1 MMWLFKYTSPEVEG
15 KVDLTSATSLN
26 SHRRVSSWFFFLTL
40 LVAILILWGGIVRLS
55 GSGLSIPDWPLING
69 SLLPPLSDS
78 DWQQVYQSY
87 KSQVSNLT
95 DPQSSIEIP
104 LNRFKFMFA
113 IEYIH
118 RFLASVVGIIFLAI
132 FILSLKVKSVW
143 IQNRRLLIPAAILLL
158 GQAILGGVVVK
169 KELQAE
175 LVAVHLGLAFLFFGL
190 LFWMA
195 LKISVTEAN
204 LAVQQKSNRTTL
216 AWITLGVVF
225 IQIISGGLMAG
236 TKAGLILNTFPKMG
250 DYLVPPV
257 SALWSTIYKTPF
269 HNLIQNQLTIQ
280 FIHRWWAILA
290 IIMIMVLVFA
300 SVGKKLSARGR
311 IALRLVGS
319 LAIFQLLLGI
329 GNLMMKA
336 AFGMS
341 LAHLAVGL
349 MLFGFLILI
358 THESKYSYAA

>member
-1 MMWLFKYTSPEVEG
+1 MRFLFKHTSEDVEE
-15 KVDLTSATSLN
+15 KVKPTSATPFQG
-26 SHRRVSSWFFFLTL
+26 HRRVASWLLFLTI

-78 DWQQVYQSY
+78 DWQKVYQSY

-95 DPQSSIEIP
+95 DPQSSVEIS
-104 LNRFKFMFA
+104 LSRFKFMFA

-118 RFLASVVGIIFLAI
+118 RFLASIVGIIFLAI

-158 GQAILGGVVVK
+158 SQAILGGVVVK

-190 LFWMA
+190 LLWMA

-204 LAVQQKSNRTTL
+204 LSVQKKSKGTAL
-216 AWITLGVVF
+216 AWITMGVVF
-225 IQIISGGLMAG
+225 MQIISGGLMAG
-236 TKAGLILNTFPKMG
+236 TKAGLVLNTFPKMG

-257 SALWSTIYKTPF
+257 SALWSTIYETPF
-269 HNLIQNQLTIQ
+269 HNLIQNQITIQ
-280 FIHRWWAILA
+280 FIHRWWAVLA

-336 AFGMS
+336 PFGMS

-349 MLFGFLILI
+349 LLFGFLILI
-358 THESKYSYAA
+358 THEIKYDYGA

>member
-1 MMWLFKYTSPEVEG
+1 MMRLFRHTSPEIKE
-15 KVDLTSATSLN
+15 KVDSTSRVPFQG
-26 SHRRVSSWFFFLTL
+26 HRRVASWIFFLTL

-69 SLLPPLSDS
+69 SLLPPLSDA
-78 DWQQVYQSY
+78 DWQKVYQSY
-87 KSQVSNLT
+87 RSQVTNLT
-95 DPQSSIEIP
+95 DPQGSIEIP

-118 RFLASVVGIIFLAI
+118 RFLASLVGIIFLAI

-143 IQNRRLLIPAAILLL
+143 IQNRRLLIPAAVLLL

-169 KELQAE
+169 KELLAE
-175 LVAVHLGLAFLFFGL
+175 LVAIHLGLAFVFFGL
-190 LFWMA
+190 LLWMA
-195 LKISVTEAN
+195 LKISRTEAN
-204 LAVQQKSNRTTL
+204 LTVPRKSKRTTL

-250 DYLVPPV
+250 DYLIPPV
-257 SALWSTIYKTPF
+257 SVLWSTIYDTPF
-269 HNLIQNQLTIQ
+269 HNLIQNQITIQ

-290 IIMIMVLVFA
+290 LIMIMLLVFV
-300 SVGKKLSARGR
+300 SVRRKLSVRGR
-311 IALRLVGS
+311 IALRLVSS

-336 AFGMS
+336 PFGMS
-341 LAHLAVGL
+341 LAHLGIGL
-349 MLFGFLILI
+349 LLFAMLVLI
-358 THESKYSYAA
+358 TFEVKYVSK

>member
-1 MMWLFKYTSPEVEG
+1 MWVFKYTSPEVEE
-15 KVDLTSATSLN
+15 KAVSTSSAPFQG
-26 SHRRVSSWFFFLTL
+26 HRRVASWLFFLTL
-40 LVAILILWGGIVRLS
+40 LVSILILWGGIVRLS

-78 DWQQVYQSY
+78 DWQKVYQSY
-87 KSQVSNLT
+87 RSQVTNLT

-118 RFLASVVGIIFLAI
+118 RFLASLVGIIFLAI

-143 IQNRRLLIPAAILLL
+143 IQIRRLLIPTAVLLL

-190 LFWMA
+190 LLWMA
-195 LKISVTEAN
+195 LKISGAEAN
-204 LAVQQKSNRTTL
+204 LSVQQKSKRNTL

-269 HNLIQNQLTIQ
+269 HNLIQNQITIQ
-280 FIHRWWAILA
+280 FIHRWWAVLA
-290 IIMIMVLVFA
+290 IIMIMILVFV
-300 SVGKKLSARGR
+300 SIKRKLSARGR
-311 IALRLVGS
+311 IALRLMGS

-336 AFGMS
+336 PFGMS

-349 MLFGFLILI
+349 LLFGFLILI
-358 THESKYSYAA
+358 AHEIKYDYGA

>member
-1 MMWLFKYTSPEVEG
+1 MMFLFKHTSAEVEE
-15 KVDLTSATSLN
+15 KVDSNPAAFFQG
-26 SHRRVSSWFFFLTL
+26 HRRVASWLFFLTL

-69 SLLPPLSDS
+69 SLLPPLSDA
-78 DWQQVYQSY
+78 DWQKVYQSY
-87 KSQVSNLT
+87 RSQVSNLT

-118 RFLASVVGIIFLAI
+118 RFLASLAGIIFLAT
-132 FILSLKVKSVW
+132 FILSLKIKPVW
-143 IQNRRLLIPAAILLL
+143 LRTRNLLIPAAILLL

-190 LFWMA
+190 LLWMA
-195 LKISVTEAN
+195 LKISGAEAN
-204 LAVQQKSNRTTL
+204 LTVQRKSKGTTL
-216 AWITLGVVF
+216 AWITLSVVF

-250 DYLVPPV
+250 DYLLPPM
-257 SALWSTIYKTPF
+257 SALWSTIYETPF
-269 HNLIQNQLTIQ
+269 HNLIQNQITIQ

-290 IIMIMVLVFA
+290 IIMIMVLIFA
-300 SVGKKLSARGR
+300 SVGKKLSARGK

-336 AFGMS
+336 PFGMS
-341 LAHLAVGL
+341 LGHLGTGL
-349 MLFGFLILI
+349 LLFALLVLI
-358 THESKYSYAA
+358 TFEVKYVSK

>member
-1 MMWLFKYTSPEVEG
+1 MMFLFKHTSAEVEEKIVSG
-15 KVDLTSATSLN
+15 SSTAIQSY
-26 SHRRVSSWFFFLTL
+26 RRVASWLFFLTL

-104 LNRFKFMFA
+104 LGRFKFMFA

-118 RFLASVVGIIFLAI
+118 RFLASIVGIVFLAV
-132 FILSLKVKSVW
+132 FVLSLKVKPVW
-143 IQNRRLLIPAAILLL
+143 KQNRTMLILSAILLL
-158 GQAILGGVVVK
+158 TQAVIGGVVVK

-190 LFWMA
+190 LLWMA

-204 LAVQQKSNRTTL
+204 FSVPQKSKRTTL
-216 AWITLGVVF
+216 AWITLCVVF

-236 TKAGLILNTFPKMG
+236 TKAGLFLNTFPKMG
-250 DYLVPPV
+250 DYLIPPV
-257 SALWSTIYKTPF
+257 SALWSTIYETPF
-269 HNLIQNQLTIQ
+269 HNLIQNQITIQ

-336 AFGMS
+336 PFGMS

-358 THESKYSYAA
+358 THEIKYDYGA

>member
-1 MMWLFKYTSPEVEG
+1 MMRLFKHTSPEIEE
-15 KVDLTSATSLN
+15 KVDSTPAALIQG
-26 SHRRVSSWFFFLTL
+26 HRRVASWLFFLTL

-78 DWQQVYQSY
+78 DWQKVYQSY

-104 LNRFKFMFA
+104 LSRFKFMFA

-118 RFLASVVGIIFLAI
+118 RFLASIVGIIFLAV
-132 FILSLKVKSVW
+132 FILSLKIKPVW
-143 IQNRRLLIPAAILLL
+143 VQIRRLLITAAILLL

-190 LFWMA
+190 LLWMP
-195 LKISVTEAN
+195 LKISVTGAN
-204 LAVQQKSNRTTL
+204 LSVQKKSQGTAL
-216 AWITLGVVF
+216 AWITLCVVF

-236 TKAGLILNTFPKMG
+236 TKAGLFMNTFPKMG
-250 DYLVPPV
+250 DYLIPPL
-257 SALWSTIYKTPF
+257 SALWSTIYETPF
-269 HNLIQNQLTIQ
+269 HNLIQNQITIQ

-290 IIMIMVLVFA
+290 LIMIMVLVFA

-336 AFGMS
+336 PFGMS

-358 THESKYSYAA
+358 THEIKYDYGA